1 MKYLV
6 AAVLSLAAVSAVADT
21 QSSSGFYVGGNLVEV
36 DGSDDIGRWTAIE
49 AVGGYK
55 LNSFVG
61 GEVRLGGAGDSEPNL
76 DAYSSI
82 YYRTESSNDTA
93 KAYLL
98 AGYTVASFSGESGDS
113 EDFDGF
119 SYGAGAGFVINRDFV
134 LNFEVRQLLKD
145 NDADLDLTAFSIGT
159 DYRF

>member
-6 AAVLSLAAVSAVADT
+6 AAVLSLAAVSTLADT
-21 QSSSGFYVGGNLVEV
+21 QSRSGFYVGGNLVKV
-36 DGSDDIGRWTAIE
+36 DGNDDIGNWTAIE

-61 GEVRLGGAGDSEPNL
+61 GEVRVGGAGDSDPNL
-76 DAYSSI
+76 DAYTSI
-82 YYRTESSNDTA
+82 YYRTESANDTA

-98 AGYTVASFSGESGDS
+98 AGYTVARFSADGDS

-119 SYGAGAGFVINRDFV
+119 SYGAGAGFVINSGFV

>member
-6 AAVLSLAAVSAVADT
+6 AAVFSLAAVSAVADT
-21 QSSSGFYVGGNLVEV
+21 QSPSGFYVGGNVVNV
-36 DGSDDIGRWTAIE
+36 DGSDDIGDWKALE

-55 LNSFVG
+55 LNPFVG
-61 GEVRLGGAGDSEPNL
+61 GEIRVGGAGESDPNL
-76 DAYSSI
+76 DAYTSI
-82 YYRTESSNDTA
+82 YYRTEASNDTA

-98 AGYTVASFSGESGDS
+98 AGYTKATFSADRGDR

-119 SYGAGAGFVINRDFV
+119 SYGAGAGFVINRHFV

-145 NDADLDLTAFSIGT
+145 NDADLDLTAFSVGT

>member
-6 AAVLSLAAVSAVADT
+6 AAVLSLAAVSAIADT
-21 QSSSGFYVGGNLVEV
+21 QSRSGFYAGANLVEV
-36 DGSDDIGRWTAIE
+36 DGNDDIGRWTAIE

-61 GEVRLGGAGDSEPNL
+61 GEIRLGGAGDSEPNL

-82 YYRTESSNDTA
+82 YYRTESANDTT

-98 AGYTVASFSGESGDS
+98 AGYTVASFSGEGGGS

-119 SYGAGAGFVINRDFV
+119 SYGAGAGFVINRSFM

-145 NDADLDLTAFSIGT
+145 NDADLDLTAFSVGF

>member
-21 QSSSGFYVGGNLVEV
+21 QSTSGFYAGGNVVNV
-36 DGSDDIGRWTAIE
+36 DANGDLGEWTAIE

-55 LNSFVG
+55 LNPYVG
-61 GEVRLGGAGDSEPNL
+61 GEVRVGGAGDSDPNL
-76 DAYSSI
+76 DVYSSI
-82 YYRTESSNDTA
+82 YYRTEAANDTA

-98 AGYTVASFSGESGDS
+98 AGYTVASFSADGGDR

-119 SYGAGAGFVINRDFV
+119 SYGAGAGFIINRRFV
-134 LNFEVRQLLKD
+134 LNFEVRQLVKD
-145 NDADLDLTAFSIGT
+145 NDANLDLTAFSVGV

>member
-21 QSSSGFYVGGNLVEV
+21 QSLSGFYAGGNLVEV

-55 LNSFVG
+55 LNPFVG
-61 GEVRLGGAGDSEPNL
+61 GEIRLGGAGDSEPNL

-82 YYRTESSNDTA
+82 YYRTESANDTT

-98 AGYTVASFSGESGDS
+98 AGYTVASFSGEGGDS
-113 EDFDGF
+113 ESFDGF
-119 SYGAGAGFVINRDFV
+119 SYGAGAGFVINREFM

-145 NDADLDLTAFSIGT
+145 NDADLDLTAFSIGF

>member
-6 AAVLSLAAVSAVADT
+6 AAVLSLATVSAVADT
-21 QSSSGFYVGGNLVEV
+21 QSINGFYAGGNLVEV
-36 DGSDDIGRWTAIE
+36 DGNGDTGRWTAIE

-55 LNSFVG
+55 LNPFVG
-61 GEVRLGGAGDSEPNL
+61 GEIRLGGAGESEPNL
-76 DAYSSI
+76 DLYTSI
-82 YYRTESSNDTA
+82 YYRTESANDTT

-98 AGYTVASFSGESGDS
+98 AGYTVASFTGTDGDS
-113 EDFDGF
+113 ESFDGF
-119 SYGAGAGFVINRDFV
+119 SYGAGAGFVISRSFM

-145 NDADLDLTAFSIGT
+145 NDADLDLTAFSVGF